1 MKDKINTDSQQ
12 KTALADGFTSSLT
25 RFVNNTELDPKN
37 TSILT
42 NYVNFVKSEDSVDP
56 TGIEPVRP
64 IFLGSAPKPGGPTL
78 FPLLQILP
86 ENVNVGGLIMFR
98 RFMGFFAKSNVH
110 EQKDNQKKCSS
121 DLCIGTNIQKIIHS
135 VSSIS
140 SIF

>member
-1 MKDKINTDSQQ
+1 MNTDMKDKINTDSQQ

-64 IFLGSAPKPGGPTL
+64 IFLGSAPKPGGPTPS
-78 FPLLQILP
+78 FTLP
-86 ENVNVGGLIMFR
+86 KPNN
-98 RFMGFFAKSNVH
+98 
-110 EQKDNQKKCSS
+110 
-121 DLCIGTNIQKIIHS
+121 S
-135 VSSIS
+135 VYNPAINNET
-140 SIF
+140 I